1 MCYIDYKTVEK
12 PLPWEDLIVEIG
24 FGRGD
29 FTVKLAKENP
39 DKKII
44 GFELSAISVE
54 KLIKRV
60 KKESLKNVH
69 CVRIDAYWGFYL
81 LLKDSSVEKI
91 YMNYPDP
98 WFKKR
103 HHKRRLT
110 KEENLYI
117 FARKLKENGEIRIRT
132 DFKPFVDFTLE
143 EAQKLSVF
151 DISVRKLEV
160 EEPLTKYERKW
171 LLEGK
176 ELTEIIMRKIKDPEP
191 RNIPALKEVREL
203 FPVKVEGKELDLKSL
218 EGSEIKL
225 GERVY
230 LKFFKSYGGESGHLV
245 ETLLSEEGF
254 LQKFFIL
261 VRRKGKDYVVDVSP
275 FSEVLRTENVQRAVQ
290 VVAEKGFKPLSHLS
304 PRTS

>member
-60 KKESLKNVH
+60 KKEGLKNVH

-160 EEPLTKYERKW
+160 KEPLTKYERKW

-218 EGSEIKL
+218 EGSEFKL

-230 LKFFKSYGGESGHLV
+230 LKFFKSYGSESGHLV

-261 VRRKGKDYVVDVSP
+261 VRRKGKGYIVDVSP